1 MSCLTSTTPDH
12 MWQVG
17 PELAVQKSKI
27 EISRSFLLRRDF
39 RSSARYFR
47 RMLIFSCLPVCGV
60 RHSPVLCGRFLWHI
74 DWAPFKSPVLPP
86 LFTPIVNLYNAVK
99 DCFTHLDYTIFLP
112 QQPDRHASGNERR
125 EWGRGEECGGVE
137 WSGVVGLPP
146 LLSLEADAV

>member
-1 MSCLTSTTPDH
+1 MSGLTSTTPDH
-12 MWQVG
+12 MRQVG
-17 PELAVQKSKI
+17 SALAVQKSKI
-27 EISRSFLLRRDF
+27 DYAEVFCWGETLRV
-39 RSSARYFR
+39 SARYFR
-47 RMLIFSCLPVCGV
+47 RMLIFSRLPVCGV
-60 RHSPVLCGRFLWHI
+60 RHGPVLCGRFLWHI

-86 LFTPIVNLYNAVK
+86 LFTPIVNLYNAIK

-125 EWGRGEECGGVE
+125 EWGRGEECSGVE